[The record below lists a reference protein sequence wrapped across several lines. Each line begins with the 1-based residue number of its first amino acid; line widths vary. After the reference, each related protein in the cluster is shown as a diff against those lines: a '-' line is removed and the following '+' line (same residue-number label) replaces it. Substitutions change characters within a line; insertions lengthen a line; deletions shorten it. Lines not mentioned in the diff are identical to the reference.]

1 MKSMIF
7 LFAVF
12 FPVFVA
18 AQIKID
24 SSLTFPYEKQ
34 CGRAGMESNFWA
46 DVNGRVTRVKVSD
59 SISVFF
65 DDGKQK
71 KVILAGIAPFTDK
84 KDEIRQMLIKS
95 LLGQQIRIQVQPGK
109 MDKKEFVGV
118 IFLKDN
124 DVSQKLIESGKARYK
139 NPSDN
144 EMTSYQACTYLVVEQ
159 EAQKARRGFW
169 TAER

>member
-1 MKSMIF
+1 
-7 LFAVF
+7 
-12 FPVFVA
+12 
-18 AQIKID
+18 
-24 SSLTFPYEKQ
+24 
-34 CGRAGMESNFWA
+34 
-46 DVNGRVTRVKVSD
+46 
-59 SISVFF
+59 
-65 DDGKQK
+65 
-71 KVILAGIAPFTDK
+71 
-84 KDEIRQMLIKS
+84 MLIKS